1 MLDGKICLVTGA
13 AGGIGRATAVE
24 MAQQGAAAV
33 VVADIDTSGGEETAD
48 LVRTAGAKGA
58 FVATDAS
65 DPGQIRDLIAR
76 TEEMF
81 GGLDVL
87 HNNVGVLEAN
97 FTDQLTVDVLPED
110 VWERVYQINLRSY
123 FLTTRYAAALLKQS
137 ARGPNIV
144 NTASVSGLVAYP
156 MGPAYAATK
165 GGVIQLTKATA
176 VDLAPTVRCNCICPA
191 ATETAMMR
199 RYLDAADDRDA
210 LLRMMTA
217 THLVG
222 RAGTAEEMAKL
233 VCFLAS
239 DDAGFINGG
248 VYVIDGG
255 SLAWRGTNK

>member
-13 AGGIGRATAVE
+13 AHGIGRATAEE
-24 MAQQGAAAV
+24 MARQGAAAV
-33 VVADIDTSGGEETAD
+33 VVADIDERGGDDAGAAVEAAGAEA
-48 LVRTAGAKGA
+48 LYVRTDVTSSAE
-58 FVATDAS
+58 
-65 DPGQIRDLIAR
+65 IRALMEV
-76 TEEMF
+76 TEQRF

-97 FTDQLTVDVLPED
+97 FTDQLTVDVLPEEI
-110 VWERVYQINLRSY
+110 WERVYQINLRSC
-123 FLTTRYAAALLKQS
+123 FLATRYAAALLKRS
-137 ARGPNIV
+137 SRGPSIV

-176 VDLAPTVRCNCICPA
+176 VDLAPTVRCNCVCPA

-199 RYLDAADDRDA
+199 RYLDVADDRDN

-217 THLVG
+217 THLVP
-222 RAGTAEEMAKL
+222 RAGRPEDIAKL

-239 DDAGFINGG
+239 DDASFVNGAA
-248 VYVIDGG
+248 YLIDGG
-255 SLAWRGTNK
+255 SLAWRGSNA